1 MDEAASIVAEQE
13 YSLSGMKKR
22 CRTTQ
27 SGKPMD
33 GTYRI
38 WLEDRQSLEE
48 KLKVIKENGLAG
60 VAEWSLGMEDSS
72 VWDLILQYVN

>member
-1 MDEAASIVAEQE
+1 MQNYAEWEAD
-13 YSLSGMKKR
+13 G
-22 CRTTQ
+22 
-27 SGKPMD
+27 